1 MSINEIAALAKV
13 SKGTV
18 SRVINNKGYVSAATR
33 KKVEDVIRENNYVPN
48 QLARNLSNGNSKTVA
63 IMCPYPGYE
72 CITRGILAAA
82 CEADYAAVFFET
94 HLNPEKERHILN
106 LLKEHY
112 FDALIILRCSLP
124 YSEIE
129 EYQTEKNN
137 IVTCQMND
145 SDKISTLALD
155 FTSLQTSITN
165 FIKYRQEDF
174 GIVLSRDA
182 IMADEI
188 QTTMH
193 ATYNEL
199 QADNQFVYQIEP
211 GMAGGIDF
219 AEYIIENNEMA
230 TLPDVMWFD
239 DVTTAAGFKQTFQFA
254 NLDVP
259 DIIVLG
265 VSPLA
270 QFAQFITLSCH
281 EYKYG
286 QLVYNLIGQP
296 ISKEL
301 LTSNVTLPSKLNPEL
316 A

>member
-1 MSINEIAALAKV
+1 MSINEIAALANV

-18 SRVINNKGYVSAATR
+18 SRVINNKGYVSESTR
-33 KKVEDVIRENNYVPN
+33 KKVEDVIKETNYVPN
-48 QLARNLSNGNSKTVA
+48 QLARNLSNGKSKTVA

-82 CEADYAAVFFET
+82 SKNDHAAVFFET
-94 HLNPEKERHILN
+94 QFNPEKERHILN

-112 FDALIILRCSLP
+112 FDSLIILRCSLP

-129 EYQTEKNN
+129 QYQGDNNN
-137 IVTCQMND
+137 IVSCQMND

-155 FTSLQTSITN
+155 FSSLRTSIVEFMQTRQTS
-165 FIKYRQEDF
+165 F
-174 GIVLSRDA
+174 GIALSRDT
-182 IMADEI
+182 ILADEI
-188 QTTMH
+188 QTTMR
-193 ATYNEL
+193 ATYADL
-199 QADNQFVYQIEP
+199 QSMDQYTYRMEP
-211 GMAGGIDF
+211 GMAGGISF
-219 AEYIIENNEMA
+219 AETLIENNTID
-230 TLPDVMWFD
+230 TLPSTMWFD
-239 DVTTAAGFKQTFQFA
+239 DVNTAAGFKQTFQFA
-254 NLDVP
+254 NLETP

-281 EYKYG
+281 EFKYG
-286 QLVYNLIGQP
+286 QSVYNLIHQP

-301 LTSNVTLPSKLNPEL
+301 LCSNVTLPSKLNPEL

>member
-1 MSINEIAALAKV
+1 MSINEIAALANV

-18 SRVINNKGYVSAATR
+18 SRVINNKGYVSEETR
-33 KKVEDVIRENNYVPN
+33 RKVEDVIKQHNYVPN
-48 QLARNLSNGNSKTVA
+48 QLARNLSNGKSKTVA

-72 CITRGILAAA
+72 CVTRGILSAASM
-82 CEADYAAVFFET
+82 DDHAAVFFET
-94 HLNPEKERHILN
+94 QFNPEKERHILN

-129 EYQTEKNN
+129 QYQSNNN

-145 SDKISTLALD
+145 SDQISTLALD
-155 FTSLQTSITN
+155 FSSLRENIVAFVKQ
-165 FIKYRQEDF
+165 RQQSF

-188 QTTMH
+188 QSTMR
-193 ATYNEL
+193 ATYDDLYMEKNHT
-199 QADNQFVYQIEP
+199 YQVQP
-211 GMAGGIDF
+211 AMSGGIAF
-219 AEYIIENNEMA
+219 AEEVIANNQ
-230 TLPDVMWFD
+230 TDRLPDIMWFD
-239 DVTTAAGFKQTFQFA
+239 DVNTAAGFKQTFQFE
-254 NLDVP
+254 NRKSP
-259 DIIVLG
+259 EIIVLG

-286 QLVYNLIGQP
+286 QSVYNLLNKP
-296 ISKEL
+296 IHKEL
-301 LTSNVTLPSKLNPEL
+301 LCSNVTLPSKLNPEL